1 MQATKLPLITW
12 FLDFYLIGQAKTG
25 ISSLELC
32 RRPGVNYVTAW
43 LLHNKILRAKTE
55 REEAYLLRE
64 KSLLMMPTL
73 AENARAAWWVEDQ
86 RTRF

>member
-32 RRPGVNYVTAW
+32 RRPGVN
-43 LLHNKILRAKTE
+43 
-55 REEAYLLRE
+55 
-64 KSLLMMPTL
+64 
-73 AENARAAWWVEDQ
+73 
-86 RTRF
+86 